1 MMNYFKT
8 ADPED
13 MSQGALSKRV
23 HYLKCEEGGLR
34 IMCEM
39 TEKWFQEGKREGRR
53 EGKRKGSEQ
62 KARDVARELH
72 SLGFSPQKIAA
83 VVKVNSGTV
92 KRWLSQP
99 VQK

>member
-1 MMNYFKT
+1 MNYFKT

-62 KARDVARELH
+62 KSRDVARELH

>member
-1 MMNYFKT
+1 MNYFKT

>member
-1 MMNYFKT
+1 
-8 ADPED
+8 
-13 MSQGALSKRV
+13 
-23 HYLKCEEGGLR
+23 
-34 IMCEM
+34 MCEM
-39 TEKWFQEGKREGRR
+39 TEKWFQEGKREGRREGKREGVREGKREGVR

>member
-1 MMNYFKT
+1 MNYFKT

-39 TEKWFQEGKREGRR
+39 TEKWFQEGKR

>member
-1 MMNYFKT
+1 MNYFKT

-39 TEKWFQEGKREGRR
+39 TEKWFQEGKREGVR

>member
-1 MMNYFKT
+1 
-8 ADPED
+8 
-13 MSQGALSKRV
+13 
-23 HYLKCEEGGLR
+23 
-34 IMCEM
+34 MCEM

-53 EGKRKGSEQ
+53 EGKREGVREGKREGSEQ

-92 KRWLSQP
+92 KRWISQP